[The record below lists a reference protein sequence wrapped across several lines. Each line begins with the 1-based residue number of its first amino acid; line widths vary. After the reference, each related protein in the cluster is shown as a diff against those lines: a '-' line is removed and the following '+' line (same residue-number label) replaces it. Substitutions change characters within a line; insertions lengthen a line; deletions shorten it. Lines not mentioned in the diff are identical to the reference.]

1 MKHWTDEYID
11 KTESEKLFSLL
22 DIASWLRHLLK
33 DEEKRLKFCEQRLD
47 ELVLLRAQKESG
59 ALMAEYK
66 TRQTT
71 RGELKA
77 NVRGIR
83 YVLDAF
89 VIFRRK
95 AVSAKA
101 EVK

>member
-1 MKHWTDEYID
+1 MNHWTDEHID
-11 KTESEKLFSLL
+11 KTEHEKLLSLL

-33 DEEKRLKFCEQRLD
+33 DEDKRLKFCEQRLD
-47 ELVLLRAQKESG
+47 ELVMLRSRGETA

-66 TRQTT
+66 TRQTA

-77 NVRGIR
+77 NIRGLR

-89 VIFRRK
+89 AIFRRK
-95 AVSAKA
+95 AVSSREAL
-101 EVK
+101 